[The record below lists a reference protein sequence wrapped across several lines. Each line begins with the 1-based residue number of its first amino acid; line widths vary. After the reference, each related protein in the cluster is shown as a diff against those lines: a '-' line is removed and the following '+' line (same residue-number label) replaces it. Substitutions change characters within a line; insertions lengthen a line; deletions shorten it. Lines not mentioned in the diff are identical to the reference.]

1 MITII
6 KEKEVMAVKQ
16 EEQKYR
22 SRTDGLKDQDGLN
35 LNFTMRRRME
45 EQDYIQDDALRK
57 GDNFGEEDR
66 KVHCPEGAHLRQE
79 FRPLTLFNT
88 GGAIWPGERHIS
100 IFGPFMVKTER
111 WAICPPPLYSG
122 LSKAAL

>member
-22 SRTDGLKDQDGLN
+22 SRTEGLKDQDGLN

-45 EQDYIQDDALRK
+45 EQDYIQDDALHHEECF
-57 GDNFGEEDR
+57 GDEDR
-66 KVHCPEGAHLRQE
+66 QVRSSSPKR
-79 FRPLTLFNT
+79 
-88 GGAIWPGERHIS
+88 I
-100 IFGPFMVKTER
+100 
-111 WAICPPPLYSG
+111 
-122 LSKAAL
+122 